1 MVDQPE
7 QAPGVELF
15 PIGYVQTGFADPADA
30 PSQAAEAFTE
40 AGRVVLHDRFAA
52 GLTGLRGH
60 PYLWLITWLHAQA
73 EEQTTELLVVP
84 RSMEA
89 TGGRTGVYATRS
101 PHRPNRLG
109 LSLVRVED
117 ISGNT
122 IEFSGVDLVS
132 GTPVLDIKP
141 WYRGI
146 DGPPEGDSE

>member
-1 MVDQPE
+1 MVEQPE
-7 QAPGVELF
+7 QAPAIELA
-15 PIGYVQTGFADPADA
+15 PIGYVLTGFADPADA
-30 PSQAAEAFTE
+30 PSQAAEAVAE
-40 AGRVVLHDRFAA
+40 AGRVVLYDRYAA

-60 PYLWLITWLHAQA
+60 PYLWLITWLHAQPA
-73 EEQTTELLVVP
+73 EQTTELLVVP

-109 LSLVRVED
+109 LSLVRVSS
-117 ISGNT
+117 ISGNI
-122 IEFSGVDLVS
+122 IEFCGVDLVS

-146 DGPPEGDSE
+146 DSPPEGDSE